1 MMNKL
6 IQHSNFLQQDKARK
20 GISIVDSGTGS
31 LSDVKECILIVKI
44 NRWYNDYIVL
54 HIHLIRAHNKNKLK
68 KPV

>member
-6 IQHSNFLQQDKARK
+6 LQHSNFLQQDKARK
-20 GISIVDSGTGS
+20 GISIVDSGTGN

-54 HIHLIRAHNKNKLK
+54 HRTLDIPTL
-68 KPV
+68 